1 MATLLVQLPYTV
13 RYGQPQSPSRASRL
27 SAYVVLCTLTVRY
40 GLTTYELLLVVGI
53 SGLVQAWVIQYRSQC
68 EYQNAFQQQSQLAGI
83 RQRSN

>member
-53 SGLVQAWVIQYRSQC
+53 IPKWPS
-68 EYQNAFQQQSQLAGI
+68 AGVGD
-83 RQRSN
+83 SVP